1 MKKIKKYRGLIL
13 LGILV
18 VSIVTAIGIL
28 LISPVE
34 RMIKLQDAMYAEQ
47 TYFTTIHTEDVLNS
61 TEE

>member
-34 RMIKLQDAMYAEQ
+34 RMIKLQDVLYAEQ
-47 TYFTTIHTEDVLNS
+47 TYLTTLHTEGAPGL